1 MARINLLPWRA
12 QRRKQRERE
21 FFMQLGAAFVAAVLV
36 LMLWSFWMGARID
49 NQNERNAYLEGEIK
63 AIDEKIDKITR
74 LQDEQYLSIL
84 RLTIMSEEMPMSERL
99 IAGKKY
105 VNRGGNG
112 DVKKALHKLEEQCEA
127 GRHEAG

>member
-1 MARINLLPWRA
+1 MYY
-12 QRRKQRERE
+12 EY
-21 FFMQLGAAFVAAVLV
+21 
-36 LMLWSFWMGARID
+36 D
-49 NQNERNAYLEGEIK
+49 DERNAVEWLLEEAEAEFITN
-63 AIDEKIDKITR
+63 EKIDKITR

>member
-1 MARINLLPWRA
+1 MDSGIITIIVAI
-12 QRRKQRERE
+12 
-21 FFMQLGAAFVAAVLV
+21 LGSSALTTIV
-36 LMLWSFWMGARID
+36 
-49 NQNERNAYLEGEIK
+49 Q
-63 AIDEKIDKITR
+63 AIVSAIQKKKGKGDEQIDKITR

-112 DVKKALHKLEEQCEA
+112 DVKKALHKLEEQCDA
-127 GRHEAG
+127 GRHES

>member
-1 MARINLLPWRA
+1 MDSGIITIIVAILGSSALTTIVQAIVSAIQKKKGKGDA
-12 QRRKQRERE
+12 QSAH
-21 FFMQLGAAFVAAVLV
+21 L
-36 LMLWSFWMGARID
+36 
-49 NQNERNAYLEGEIK
+49 K

-105 VNRGGNG
+105 INRGGNG

-127 GRHEAG
+127 GRHEAS